1 MCGCNLVTPRLIGGG
16 GRSSAGSLS
25 MFAAIRRAPSWVSRL
40 GLQNADRALPRNKNS
55 RAPERPHTASSSSSC
70 YPLGLAS
77 HPRPKACRVSAFP
90 PCGRL
95 MLPVPI
101 FGVGLPY
108 GWASWPTWP
117 RIDVRGRLFGG
128 LRPLPILGY
137 RGAVRPPMCVLVV
150 GTVCNLGPA
159 CPGFFFISA
168 TRETEPP
175 QRPRLSQRG
184 AMWPRV
190 GGCAWHLTG

>member
-1 MCGCNLVTPRLIGGG
+1 VSGNGPGINGQEKPRIACWVLGYDPGPGGLLVGANYQP
-16 GRSSAGSLS
+16 
-25 MFAAIRRAPSWVSRL
+25 AIDQVA
-40 GLQNADRALPRNKNS
+40 
-55 RAPERPHTASSSSSC
+55 TASQRSTWSRSQH
-70 YPLGLAS
+70 LRKLVAS
-77 HPRPKACRVSAFP
+77 PFP

-95 MLPVPI
+95 MLLVPI

-137 RGAVRPPMCVLVV
+137 RSAVRPPMCVLVV
-150 GTVCNLGPA
+150 GTVCNLSPA

-168 TRETEPP
+168 TREIEPP

-184 AMWPRV
+184 
-190 GGCAWHLTG
+190 GT

>member
-1 MCGCNLVTPRLIGGG
+1 MRFFVSGNGPGISGARKAPDRMLGA
-16 GRSSAGSLS
+16 RSRPGAWRAARGSELSA
-25 MFAAIRRAPSWVSRL
+25 RRQPTC
-40 GLQNADRALPRNKNS
+40 
-55 RAPERPHTASSSSSC
+55 H
-70 YPLGLAS
+70 GLATVNVIEITAFA
-77 HPRPKACRVSAFP
+77 KACRVSAFP

-95 MLPVPI
+95 MLRVPI

-159 CPGFFFISA
+159 CPGFFSSQQA
-168 TRETEPP
+168 
-175 QRPRLSQRG
+175 PRAPADIRHCRTCRNCQ
-184 AMWPRV
+184 
-190 GGCAWHLTG
+190 CANQKSRAPNRAASTA

>member
-1 MCGCNLVTPRLIGGG
+1 MISGARKAPDRMLGA
-16 GRSSAGSLS
+16 RSRPGAWRAARGSELSA
-25 MFAAIRRAPSWVSRL
+25 RRQPTC
-40 GLQNADRALPRNKNS
+40 
-55 RAPERPHTASSSSSC
+55 H
-70 YPLGLAS
+70 GLATVNVIEITAFA
-77 HPRPKACRVSAFP
+77 KACRVSAFP

-190 GGCAWHLTG
+190 GGCARHLTG